1 MAMGRRMR
9 PESTIALT
17 ADRLRPN
24 PVVSSFS
31 TRMGTG
37 SSNLMITVSGAG
49 SSRSGSQDGMLV
61 SSSHVPLKGIEWL
74 VINLE
79 LTSLKPLAQV
89 GLDPEALGRATS
101 HGSLVEHPV

>member
-1 MAMGRRMR
+1 VLSSRPAAIAFRGGLLLTKRVKSSRAFAPMAMGRRMR

-37 SSNLMITVSGAG
+37 SSNLMRPRPVAQTREWPGWHPAGAML
-49 SSRSGSQDGMLV
+49 SR
-61 SSSHVPLKGIEWL
+61 
-74 VINLE
+74 
-79 LTSLKPLAQV
+79 
-89 GLDPEALGRATS
+89 
-101 HGSLVEHPV
+101 